1 MGEHEVGEG
10 DDVQMRWRL
19 SFVKWTPSF
28 GPKGTETK
36 EVFASWVWG

>member
-1 MGEHEVGEG
+1 VASQH
-10 DDVQMRWRL
+10 L
-19 SFVKWTPSF
+19 KWTPSF